1 MDNENEALKKIGTKI
16 YEARK
21 KQGLN
26 QRELAAKAGVD
37 YRNLQRMEDGEG
49 NPTFKTLAKI
59 AHALGVKFH
68 TLFY

>member
-1 MDNENEALKKIGTKI
+1 MFRSIALKGHTA
-16 YEARK
+16 ERE
-21 KQGLN
+21 GLN

-59 AHALGVKFH
+59 AHALGIKFH